1 MIWLAGQSNNPTIQ
15 QSNNPTIHQSINPFI
30 HSTILNTD
38 LGMAFALGL
47 FGSLHCAAMCGPL
60 LLALPVVPGGPG
72 RFIAG
77 RLVYQ
82 LGRMATYGLLG
93 IVAGLVGRT
102 ILLAG
107 LQRWLSIALGLAIL
121 LGFLVSKKA
130 ALSAPVVRLVARLKS
145 AMSAQLRQRGFRS
158 LALLGLLNGLLPC
171 GLVYVAL
178 AGAVTQGGLLE
189 GLAYMA
195 LFGLGTVPTM
205 LSIGLSGRMFPP
217 AWCLKLRGAIPV
229 GVCLLAGLLILR
241 GLALG
246 IPYVSPAL
254 VAGVPACC
262 VR

>member
-1 MIWLAGQSNNPTIQ
+1 
-15 QSNNPTIHQSINPFI
+15 
-30 HSTILNTD
+30 
-38 LGMAFALGL
+38 MAFALGL
-47 FGSLHCAAMCGPL
+47 VGSLHCAAMCGPL
-60 LLALPVVPGGPG
+60 LLALPAPPGGAG
-72 RFIAG
+72 RFVAG

-82 LGRMATYGLLG
+82 LGRIATYGLLG
-93 IVAGLVGRT
+93 VVAGLVGRT

-107 LQRWLSIALGLAIL
+107 FQRWLSIALGVTIL
-121 LGFLVSKKA
+121 LGVLASKKA
-130 ALSAPVVRLVARLKS
+130 ALSAPVVRLVAHLKS

-158 LALLGLLNGLLPC
+158 LALLGMLNGLLPC

-178 AGAVTQGGLLE
+178 AGAVAQGGLLD
-189 GLAYMA
+189 GISYMA

-205 LSIGLSGRMFPP
+205 LGIGLSGKMFPP
-217 AWCLKLRGAIPV
+217 AFRLKLRGAIPV
-229 GVCLLAGLLILR
+229 GVCLVAGLLILR